1 MTVADGRP
9 WFQGRKQTM
18 SGIPTTI
25 RGLAVGAVL
34 AGCAIGLAGPA
45 CAELT
50 DGTYT
55 VDYIG
60 HPSDSK
66 TLVVNSCGDGCKHT
80 QIVGADPAGLDF
92 HLQGNTW
99 SGQADPETT
108 VTIDNETLG
117 GSSGSSPFTLTKV
130 G

>member
-1 MTVADGRP
+1 
-9 WFQGRKQTM
+9 M
-18 SGIPTTI
+18 SGITTTI

-45 CAELT
+45 SAELT

-55 VDYIG
+55 LDYIG

-66 TLVVNSCGDGCKHT
+66 TMVVISCGDGCKHM
-80 QIVGADPAGLDF
+80 QIVGADPGGVDF

-99 SGQADPETT
+99 TGLSSGTV
-108 VTIDNETLG
+108 VTIDNDALG
-117 GSSGSSPFTLTKV
+117 GSSGGNPFSLTKV

>member
-1 MTVADGRP
+1 MCCNYYYSR
-9 WFQGRKQTM
+9 
-18 SGIPTTI
+18 
-25 RGLAVGAVL
+25 LAVGAVL
-34 AGCAIGLAGPA
+34 RAVRSVGRPGV
-45 CAELT
+45 AELT

-60 HPSDSK
+60 HPSDSE
-66 TLVVNSCGDGCKHT
+66 TLVVNSCGDGCNT
-80 QIVGADPAGLDF
+80 QLVSADPAGLDF

-99 SGQADPETT
+99 SVQADPETT